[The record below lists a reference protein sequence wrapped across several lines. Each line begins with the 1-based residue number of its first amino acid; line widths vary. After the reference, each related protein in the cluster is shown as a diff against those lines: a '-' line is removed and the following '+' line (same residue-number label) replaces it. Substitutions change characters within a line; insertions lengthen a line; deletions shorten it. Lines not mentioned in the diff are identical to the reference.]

1 MVVRGNLR
9 SLRIAPFDRARTNSY
24 FFVIFISPN
33 LVERKTNKVVK
44 NNLTKKE
51 LNYEIPIVLLIQ
63 TLQSPGTFYTK
74 YFRCIAICLDIY
86 FFRLSTISYTEQLNI
101 RTHSLAISQDLAF
114 NSNVVS
120 ILHRF

>member
-1 MVVRGNLR
+1 VVVRGNLR
-9 SLRIAPFDRARTNSY
+9 SLRIAPFDRERTNSY

-63 TLQSPGTFYTK
+63 TLRSPGTFYTK

-86 FFRLSTISYTEQLNI
+86 FF
-101 RTHSLAISQDLAF
+101 F
-114 NSNVVS
+114 
-120 ILHRF
+120 